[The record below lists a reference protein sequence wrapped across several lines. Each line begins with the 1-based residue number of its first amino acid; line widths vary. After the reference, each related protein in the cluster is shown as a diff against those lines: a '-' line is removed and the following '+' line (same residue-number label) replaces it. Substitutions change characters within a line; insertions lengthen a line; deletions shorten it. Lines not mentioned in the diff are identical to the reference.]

1 MLILNAKTK
10 ISAILKQQPDAL
22 EAIISISPKFEKLRN
37 PLLRKLMAG
46 RASVGMASKIAG
58 CSIQD
63 FYNKLTPLGF
73 HVDASTA
80 TEDKNDKQ
88 IPDFLVKINPAY
100 ITELDVRP
108 VLDND
113 KDPLTIILEKIKLLQ
128 TGQVLKIINSF
139 EPTPLMQL
147 LQKQGFLSYAERV
160 SANLVF
166 TYFYKTNKFQ
176 KSVDSIN
183 ISDIQ
188 DWDELMLRFDG
199 NMQILDVR
207 QLEMPLPMHTILEA
221 LDILPSRNALF
232 VYHKRIPV
240 FLLPELAERKL
251 EYRIKELTDGSVHIL
266 IFKS

>member
-1 MLILNAKTK
+1 MIVNAKTK
-10 ISAILKQQPDAL
+10 ISAILKQQPGAL

-46 RASVGMASKIAG
+46 RASVRMASKIAG

-63 FYNKLTPLGF
+63 FYNKLIPLGF
-73 HVDASTA
+73 HVDTSTVA
-80 TEDKNDKQ
+80 EDENQKQ
-88 IPDFLVKINPAY
+88 IPDFIQNINPAQ

-113 KDPLTIILEKIKLLQ
+113 KDPLNIILEKIKLLQ

>member
-207 QLEMPLPMHTILEA
+207 QLETPLPMHTILEA
-221 LDILPSRNALF
+221 LDSLPPENAIF

-240 FLLPELAERKL
+240 FLLPELAERKF

>member
-1 MLILNAKTK
+1 MIVNAKTK
-10 ISAILKQQPDAL
+10 ISAILKQQPGAL

-46 RASVGMASKIAG
+46 RASVRMASKIAG

-63 FYNKLTPLGF
+63 FYNKLIPLGF
-73 HVDASTA
+73 HVDASTVA
-80 TEDKNDKQ
+80 EDENQKQ
-88 IPDFLVKINPAY
+88 IPDFIQNINPAQ

-113 KDPLTIILEKIKLLQ
+113 KDPLNIILEKIKLLQ

-207 QLEMPLPMHTILEA
+207 QLETPLPMHTILEA

>member
-1 MLILNAKTK
+1 
-10 ISAILKQQPDAL
+10 
-22 EAIISISPKFEKLRN
+22 
-37 PLLRKLMAG
+37 
-46 RASVGMASKIAG
+46 MASKIAG

-63 FYNKLTPLGF
+63 FYNKLIPLGF
-73 HVDASTA
+73 HVDTSTVA
-80 TEDKNDKQ
+80 EDENQKQ
-88 IPDFLVKINPAY
+88 IPDFIQNINPAQ

-113 KDPLTIILEKIKLLQ
+113 KDPLNIILEKIKLLQ

-166 TYFYKTNKFQ
+166 TYFYKTNKF
-176 KSVDSIN
+176 KKPVDSKN
-183 ISDIQ
+183 ITDLQ
-188 DWDELMLRFDG
+188 DWDELMVRFEG
-199 NMQILDVR
+199 NMQVIDVR